1 MNLVNIDPGFADRVA
16 ALRDELRIKF
26 ADAVAAD
33 AVRFAPVLTGELKS
47 EIHRNEDGSQVRA
60 NVDHAAPVEF
70 GHRIVDRETGED
82 TGKRVPPQP
91 YLRPAA
97 YRHRGSL

>member
-1 MNLVNIDPGFADRVA
+1 MNMVNIDPEFTDRVA

-26 ADAVAAD
+26 AEAVAAD

-47 EIHRNEDGSQVRA
+47 EIHASEDGYQVRA

-70 GHRIVDRETGED
+70 GHRIVDHEGND

-97 YRHRGSL
+97 YRTRGSL